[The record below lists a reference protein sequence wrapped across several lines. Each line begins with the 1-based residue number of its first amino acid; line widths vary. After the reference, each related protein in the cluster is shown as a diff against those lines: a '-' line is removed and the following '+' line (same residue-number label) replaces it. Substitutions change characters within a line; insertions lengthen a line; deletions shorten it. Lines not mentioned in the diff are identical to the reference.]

1 MPLYFPD
8 YDEDNESCDFSTK
21 HLLIGLGIVVLALAL
36 IIIFICIVIFC
47 IAKGKDKVKLRAL
60 ESSDKTMERYTKLL
74 ESLYAK
80 VEKAS
85 NIEME
90 KIFEQIER
98 YSSVLE
104 DLARV
109 SIGVFADD
117 GSSQNSGTTPDGS
130 GGITA
135 DNGMSY
141 IDRYAHKGGYGHC
154 VYEMHSSIH
163 KLLIIDQNTLIYICI
178 GSFHLCTLQS
188 NLHA

>member
-21 HLLIGLGIVVLALAL
+21 HLLIGLGIVVVALVAL
-36 IIIFICIVIFC
+36 IICICIVVLR
-47 IAKGKDKVKLRAL
+47 IAKQFRRGKEKVKLRAF

-104 DLARV
+104 DLARLP
-109 SIGVFADD
+109 IGVFADD

-130 GGITA
+130 GGITV

-141 IDRYAHKGGYGHC
+141 IDRYAHKAVYGHC
-154 VYEMHSSIH
+154 VYEMHPSIH
-163 KLLIIDQNTLIYICI
+163 TYLMLQLLRVC
-178 GSFHLCTLQS
+178 
-188 NLHA
+188 